1 MMPSEGTKGTA
12 ANECGAACA
21 EQVRHSPIL
30 EGWLRIATRGLCE
43 AAVKRIQSEVS
54 SHYWEIVHSLHDE
67 DLPEEEAQGRAI
79 ERLGDPD
86 AARKGFQKT
95 YLAGWQAYVLNEL
108 ARVSDSEIAK
118 ALDLYAIGSLYLVLQ
133 GLLIQAR
140 GAGLFRAIGVFALFA
155 IVARGGVLL
164 MAKLSGMNPDELK
177 RQDVSLIGAFHAHA
191 PKATAVLILTAC
203 IPYGLGFAHFGTD
216 VEQTVALLIPL
227 GWLWTIALAGA
238 WKLLFGERWRRG
250 WGRDILAMALGAG
263 LLWAAHWMLQCAF
276 HILDRPLLGTGRV
289 LAMQPYFEV
298 ACMTL
303 VTLSAAT
310 FCASLAT
317 FLGAWLARKRGNEPG
332 RAASA
337 ASPDDAT

>member
-1 MMPSEGTKGTA
+1 MMPREEKQMTA
-12 ANECGAACA
+12 ENQTRITPE
-21 EQVRHSPIL
+21 L
-30 EGWLRIATRGLCE
+30 LGWLWVATRGLCD
-43 AAVKRIQSEVS
+43 AAVKRIESEVTT
-54 SHYWEIVHSLHDE
+54 HFWDAVEGLRAQG
-67 DLPEEEAQGRAI
+67 LPEEEAQLRTI
-79 ERLGDPD
+79 EGLGDPD
-86 AARKGFQKT
+86 AARRGFQKT

-118 ALDLYAIGSLYLVLQ
+118 ALDLYAMGSLYLVLQ

-140 GAGLFRAIGVFALFA
+140 GAGLFCAIGILALFA
-155 IVARGGVLL
+155 IVARGRVLL

-216 VEQTVALLIPL
+216 VEQTILLLILLGSFWAVAL
-227 GWLWTIALAGA
+227 ASA
-238 WKLLFGERWRRG
+238 WRLLFGERWRRE
-250 WGRDILAMALGAG
+250 WARDILAMALGAG
-263 LLWAAHWMLQCAF
+263 LLWAAYWMLQHAF
-276 HILDRPLLGTGRV
+276 HILDRPLLDTGRV

-317 FLGAWLARKRGNEPG
+317 FLGAWLARKRGNEPS

-337 ASPDDAT
+337 AAPDDAT